1 MTIESTATTDLERTA
16 LRLTLSKLF
25 DDETIQ
31 QVFSFFESNY
41 VLSMDNGYPLTRSQ
55 IESALEKFFKSGAA
69 VIMPEYDKT
78 FYELTSKKQAVA

>member
-1 MTIESTATTDLERTA
+1 MTIESTRMDVERTA

-25 DDETIQ
+25 SDATIT

-41 VLSMDNGYPLTRSQ
+41 VLSMDNGYPLSRSQ
-55 IESALEKFFKSGAA
+55 IESALEKFFKSGVN

-78 FYELTSKKQAVA
+78 FYELISGKSAIA